1 MLKLSSFYIDTAD
14 MKKLYRIAKRDGLKG
29 SYLIRKAIKE
39 FIERE
44 EQKDR
49 LERLAKKNKLKTS
62 SLVRTA
68 IEEFI
73 KQKEQANNA
82 DWWVDFLN
90 QPDAPGPFPGR
101 KSKRS
106 ATLRRK

>member
-49 LERLAKKNKLKTS
+49 LERIAKKNKLKTS

-68 IEEFI
+68 IKEFI
-73 KQKEQANNA
+73 KQKEQDNNP
-82 DWWVDFLN
+82 DWWLEFLS
-90 QPDAPGPFPGR
+90 QPDAPSSLPDR

-106 ATLRRK
+106 AMPRRK

>member
-44 EQKDR
+44 EQKGR
-49 LERLAKKNKLKTS
+49 LEQIAKKNKLKTS
-62 SLVRTA
+62 SLIRTA
-68 IEEFI
+68 IKEFI
-73 KQKEQANNA
+73 EQKQQANNA
-82 DWWVDFLN
+82 DWWVEFLN
-90 QPDAPGPFPGR
+90 QTGALGPTSTG
-101 KSKRS
+101 KSKKPG
-106 ATLRRK
+106 TRRQK

>member
-44 EQKDR
+44 DQKDR
-49 LERLAKKNKLKTS
+49 LERIAKKNKLKTS

-68 IEEFI
+68 LKQFI
-73 KQKEQANNA
+73 KQKEQENNQ
-82 DWWVDFLN
+82 DWWMEFLN
-90 QPDAPGPFPGR
+90 QPDAPGPRLDR
-101 KSKRS
+101 KPKRS
-106 ATLRRK
+106 GTPRRK

>member
-44 EQKDR
+44 EQKDK
-49 LERLAKKNKLKTS
+49 LERIARKNKLKTG

-68 IEEFI
+68 IKQFI
-73 KQKEQANNA
+73 EQKEQANNM
-82 DWWVDFLN
+82 DWWLEFLN
-90 QPDAPGPFPGR
+90 QPDALGSSPER
-101 KSKRS
+101 KAKRS
-106 ATLRRK
+106 GAPRRK